1 MRFGP
6 VFRKRRV
13 LVLTVRAHMRSNAN
27 AFVEDLHGVISAA
40 DFHLLLRQFV
50 GDAVPVL
57 VKLDMVIDV
66 HTRRFPITV
75 LEAFNRQWPQRRTVQ
90 LIEQR
95 FARAF
100 TPAKRPLV

>member
-1 MRFGP
+1 MCFWP

-13 LVLTVRAHMRSNAN
+13 LVLNVRTHMRRNAN
-27 AFVEDLHGVISAA
+27 AFVEDLHGVIGGA

-50 GDAVPVL
+50 GDAVPVPF
-57 VKLDMVIDV
+57 KLDMVIDV
-66 HTRRFPITV
+66 HARRSPLAV
-75 LEAFNRQWPQRRTVQ
+75 LEAFNGQRPQRRTVQ
-90 LIEQR
+90 LIEEG